1 MLETRKNCL
10 YLSFITDLGTN
21 ILLIN
26 DPQLD
31 HFVQKY
37 VDLFS
42 EIQGK
47 FLNLF
52 NQEMTFYAQHHQQ
65 ESKAITI
72 KDFINKN
79 IV

>member
-42 EIQGK
+42 EI
-47 FLNLF
+47 
-52 NQEMTFYAQHHQQ
+52 
-65 ESKAITI
+65 
-72 KDFINKN
+72 
-79 IV
+79 